1 MKMKKTKLIYL
12 LAFSSIS
19 IVAFC
24 AINKNCTFFK
34 FNKNAIDSVYENKFQ
49 KNIALYENVI
59 NEYNQMVFDSM
70 QFKNN
75 QQNKLTL
82 VNQLDSIQKITLVQF
97 EKSITTDSLKNC
109 FKILADSA
117 SKNKYNFSNIN
128 TALIKDYLLSN
139 NDSIII
145 NKLKS
150 SSKTK
155 FEKADSS
162 KIKKILSGIQSGYLK
177 VKTAEKNLIVAKT
190 EDSILNQNYL
200 NTINKK
206 DALYSK
212 YKTEIYPSFEDLLSY
227 DTSIIA
233 QYFYAGGKKYFK
245 LMVSNNDSFDI
256 QISTSNSKENGRT
269 IKSLWDK
276 LYREKKQPFFLMN
289 AGMYN
294 KEYNAQGLFIQ
305 DGKIITPIDANNK
318 PNDGNFYLYP
328 NGVFYIDTANAKT
341 HFGIMETQDFV
352 KNSSKSIK
360 YATQSGP
367 MLVHNNKI
375 HKLFT
380 PKSKNVNI
388 RNGVGVMTNAKGV
401 QKIIFVISED
411 PVSFHE
417 MATVFKDYLH
427 CKEALYLDGTVSRYY
442 FNNNKKVFGALDNG
456 QRLGPI
462 FGVFKKKSIKT
473 QTKKTN

>member
-1 MKMKKTKLIYL
+1 MKKTKLIYL

-19 IVAFC
+19 VMAFC
-24 AINKNCTFFK
+24 TINKNCTFFK
-34 FNKNAIDSVYENKFQ
+34 VNQNAIDSVYENKFQ

-70 QFKNN
+70 QIKNN

-82 VNQLDSIQKITLVQF
+82 VNQLDSIQKILLVQF
-97 EKSITTDSLKNC
+97 EKSITTDSLKNL
-109 FKILADSA
+109 FKILIDSA
-117 SKNKYNFSNIN
+117 SKNKYNFKNLN

-145 NKLKS
+145 NTLKS

-162 KIKKILSGIQSGYLK
+162 KIKKILLSIQSEYIK
-177 VKTAEKNLIVAKT
+177 VKTAEKNFISAKT
-190 EDSILNQNYL
+190 EDSLLTQNYL
-200 NTINKK
+200 NTIIKK

-212 YKTEIYPSFEDLLSY
+212 YKTEVYPSFEELLSY

-245 LMVSNNDSFDI
+245 LIISNNDSFDI
-256 QISTSNSKENGRT
+256 QLSTSNTKENGRT

-276 LYREKKQPFFLMN
+276 LYKEKKQPFFLMN

-294 KEYNAQGLFIQ
+294 KEYDAQGLFIQ
-305 DGKIITPIDANNK
+305 DGKIITPIDPNNK

-328 NGVFYIDTANAKT
+328 NGVFYIDTANKKT
-341 HFGIMETQDFV
+341 HFGIIETQEWV
-352 KNSSKSIK
+352 KNSPKSIK

-367 MLVHNNKI
+367 MLVRNNKI
-375 HKLFT
+375 HKAFT

-388 RNGVGVMTNAKGV
+388 RNGVGVIVNAKGV
-401 QKIIFVISED
+401 QKLVFVISED

-442 FNNNKKVFGALDNG
+442 FNYNKKVFAALDNG

-462 FGVFKKKSIKT
+462 LGIFKKKSIKT
-473 QTKKTN
+473 QTQKTN

>member
-1 MKMKKTKLIYL
+1 MKKTKLIYL

-19 IVAFC
+19 IMAFC

-49 KNIALYENVI
+49 KNIIQYENVI
-59 NEYNQMVFDSM
+59 NDYNQMVFDSM
-70 QFKNN
+70 QIKNN
-75 QQNKLTL
+75 QQNKTTL
-82 VNQLDSIQKITLVQF
+82 VNQLDSIKNNTILQF
-97 EKSITTDSLKNC
+97 EKSITTDSLKKI

-128 TALIKDYLLSN
+128 SALIKDFLLSN
-139 NDSIII
+139 NDSIVI
-145 NKLKS
+145 NTLKS

-162 KIKKILSGIQSGYLK
+162 KIKKVLLSIQSEYIK
-177 VKTAEKNLIVAKT
+177 VKTAEKNFISAKA
-190 EDSILNQNYL
+190 EDSLLTQNYL
-200 NTINKK
+200 NIIIKK

-212 YKTEIYPSFEDLLSY
+212 YKTEVYPSFEDLLSY

-233 QYFYAGGKKYFK
+233 QYFYSGGKKYFK
-245 LMVSNNDSFDI
+245 LIVSNNDSFDI

-276 LYREKKQPFFLMN
+276 LYKEKKQPFFLMN

-294 KEYNAQGLFIQ
+294 KEYDAQGLFIQ
-305 DGKIITPIDANNK
+305 DGKIINPIDANNK
-318 PNDGNFYLYP
+318 SNDGNFYLYP

-375 HKLFT
+375 HKSFT

-388 RNGVGVMTNAKGV
+388 RNGVGVMVNAKGV
-401 QKIIFVISED
+401 QKIVFVISED
-411 PVSFHE
+411 AVSFHE

-427 CKEALYLDGTVSRYY
+427 CREALYLDGTVSRYY

-462 FGVFKKKSIKT
+462 LAVFKKKSIKT